1 MHARATAFSVYPV
14 KVWGHHKNVRPRV
27 VKLHEQFSMVKK
39 KKNLAS
45 VNLHSLK
52 ASQTY
57 LGILGAVPS
66 CYDPLS
72 ANNDRIEVINTHI
85 SYAKSVLA
93 ALQLTSSERNTLEA
107 MTHSIVT
114 GSPPP
119 LGDTVDLKR
128 VTGASFWR

>member
-1 MHARATAFSVYPV
+1 MVRIRRKKRDGKCSSSRTNVV

-39 KKNLAS
+39 INLAL

-57 LGILGAVPS
+57 LGILGAVSS

-72 ANNDRIEVINTHI
+72 ANNDRIEVRNTHI

-93 ALQLTSSERNTLEA
+93 VL
-107 MTHSIVT
+107 
-114 GSPPP
+114 
-119 LGDTVDLKR
+119 
-128 VTGASFWR
+128 